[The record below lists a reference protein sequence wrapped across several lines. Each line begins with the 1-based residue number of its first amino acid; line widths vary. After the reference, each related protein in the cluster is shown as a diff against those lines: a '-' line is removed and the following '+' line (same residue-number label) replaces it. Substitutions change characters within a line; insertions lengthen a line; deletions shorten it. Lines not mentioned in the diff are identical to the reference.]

1 MRLRLPCPASFVLA
15 SPVPVRPAPPGRP
28 RPAPRPARRPPP
40 VVRRLLGAV
49 ALALALVAG
58 ACNPFAPGLDDGA
71 ALTPRGDPRSVDGF
85 LAAFRSAYD
94 LRDAALYESLL
105 DSAFTF
111 VYYDDGAQ
119 VERQWTFSQDVDA
132 TRRLFAAAR
141 EVRLRWNA
149 VLLLDSTATTA
160 TVVRG
165 FDLAVT
171 LAADG
176 AEVRTRGNV
185 NFRLTRA
192 AAGRPGRLLRRRD
205 ESEL

>member
-1 MRLRLPCPASFVLA
+1 MFSTPRPPAAPSPTTARAGAAVLA
-15 SPVPVRPAPPGRP
+15 GAL
-28 RPAPRPARRPPP
+28 A
-40 VVRRLLGAV
+40 AV
-49 ALALALVAG
+49 ALIVG

-85 LAAFRSAYD
+85 LTAFRSAYD

-176 AEVRTRGNV
+176 TEVRTRGNV
-185 NFRLTRA
+185 NFRLSRT
-192 AAGRPGRLLRRRD
+192 AAGRPWRLLRWRD

>member
-1 MRLRLPCPASFVLA
+1 MLA
-15 SPVPVRPAPPGRP
+15 A
-28 RPAPRPARRPPP
+28 
-40 VVRRLLGAV
+40 
-49 ALALALVAG
+49 ALALG
-58 ACNPFAPGLDDGA
+58 GCNPFAPALDDDA
-71 ALTPRGDPRSVDGF
+71 SLTPRGDARSVDGF
-85 LAAFRSAYD
+85 LTAFRSAYE

-105 DSAFTF
+105 DSAFAF

-119 VERQWTFSQDVDA
+119 VERQWTFTQDIEA

-149 VLLLDSTATTA
+149 VLLLDSTATSA

-171 LAADG
+171 LAQDG
-176 AEVRTRGNV
+176 TDVRTRGNV
-185 NFRLTRA
+185 NFTLTRG
-192 AAGRPGRLLRRRD
+192 AAGQPWRLLRWRD